1 MFFHGM
7 YWLSSKRNNE
17 RVTVGLPQRIGNR
30 DSGNVSIQVD
40 SSLVLDWGLN
50 ILFCLFSVTFVRLLM
65 TYKYDSLQL
74 IRAS

>member
-1 MFFHGM
+1 MFFHGV

-40 SSLVLDWGLN
+40 SSLVVVGLG
-50 ILFCLFSVTFVRLLM
+50 S
-65 TYKYDSLQL
+65 
-74 IRAS
+74 